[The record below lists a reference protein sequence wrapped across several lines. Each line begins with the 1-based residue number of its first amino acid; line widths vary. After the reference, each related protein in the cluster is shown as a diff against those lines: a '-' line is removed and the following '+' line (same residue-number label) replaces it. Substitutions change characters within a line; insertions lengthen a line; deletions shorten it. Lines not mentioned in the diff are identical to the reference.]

1 MYSADPTYGNF
12 ILFLE
17 IFSFVTTYIKISYDK
32 WLTFLKEKK
41 MKNRRISITS
51 SIIEGIER
59 ILNSHEIDQSN
70 FQPVLNWIQSIKR
83 FPMQKYSDL
92 CFAKEL
98 LEKLSTLKTQYIDG
112 NEEKNGLVYHKSVL
126 DAFMYITKVNEK
138 YGEVAPLA
146 AEVEQG

>member
-1 MYSADPTYGNF
+1 
-12 ILFLE
+12 
-17 IFSFVTTYIKISYDK
+17 
-32 WLTFLKEKK
+32 

-59 ILNSHEIDQSN
+59 MLNSHVIDQNN
-70 FQPVLNWIQSIKR
+70 FQSVLEWIQNIKR

-98 LEKLSTLKTQYIDG
+98 LEKLSILKTQYIDS

-138 YGEVAPLA
+138 YGEVAPIA
-146 AEVEQG
+146 VEVEKE

>member
-1 MYSADPTYGNF
+1 M
-12 ILFLE
+12 E
-17 IFSFVTTYIKISYDK
+17 IFVCLSYWQHLPYRLLLLTLIKEDD
-32 WLTFLKEKK
+32 

-59 ILNSHEIDQSN
+59 MVQSN
-70 FQPVLNWIQSIKR
+70 CIDESYAEFILDWIQNIKR

-98 LEKLSTLKTQYIDG
+98 LEKLSILKTQYIDS
-112 NEEKNGLVYHKSVL
+112 NEEKNGLIYHKSVL

-138 YGEVAPLA
+138 YGEVAPIA
-146 AEVEQG
+146 VEVEKE